1 MTQPHAIPP
10 RIENTMSTAHRDLKQ
25 GSRLTIEN
33 RYEIEVDHPV
43 GTGGM
48 AIVYE
53 GRDLKTRRR
62 VAVKT
67 LRPEYQRDP
76 ESRKRFRREARM
88 MAFVSHPN
96 LVTIYDL
103 IDASN
108 GSWMVM
114 EYVEGED
121 LRSVLDAQGALDPES
136 VMEILDA
143 VGSGLSHMHA
153 NNLVHLDVKPQN
165 IIRQPDGAIKLI
177 DFGLAQ
183 YASGPQDMIGGTAF
197 GTVAYLAPE
206 QASGG
211 VVTAATDV
219 YALGCVAYE
228 LLTGRTP
235 YVAEGPDQKRLLI
248 EAHLNGTPEIP
259 SSVNPD
265 LDLPSWIDDVLE
277 LALARDR
284 RDRFQDVDTFVRM
297 FEIGLEDDEIPV
309 PEHRT
314 ETFGHAEPPSQ
325 RAGILRRRP
334 VTARSAPRRED
345 PWDRYDGISEV
356 QPVQPSVARTL
367 YRRGG
372 KFVRRSGGMRRT
384 LWKLTLLLLVTNL
397 MLGGIL
403 LVQDG
408 PQALVERFLSVAPGT
423 TTEVGVENLNLRSAP
438 GAASPLLAV
447 LGNGQ
452 QVRVTGLSE
461 EDEQGRWWPVEA
473 AVDGQELQGWVWEG
487 GLQPNTWTGQ
497 LSWMQDVVDGV
508 SGGWES
514 VTSGVRRV
522 VDWIPGLW
530 IDVYDITRQAAAP
543 RPVH

>member
-1 MTQPHAIPP
+1 
-10 RIENTMSTAHRDLKQ
+10 MSAANRDPGP
-25 GSRLTIEN
+25 GSRLTIVN
-33 RYEIEVDHPV
+33 RYEIDVDRPI

-114 EYVEGED
+114 EYVEGQD
-121 LRSVLDAQGALDPES
+121 LRSLLDEEGPLDPET

-143 VGSGLSHMHA
+143 VGSGLSHMHG
-153 NNLVHLDVKPQN
+153 NGLVHLDVKPQN
-165 IIRQPDGAIKLI
+165 IIRQPDGTLKLI

-183 YASGPQDMIGGTAF
+183 QAGGPQDMIGGTAF

-206 QASGG
+206 QASGET
-211 VVTAATDV
+211 VTAATDV

-235 YVAEGPDQKRLLI
+235 YVANGPDQKRLLI
-248 EAHLNGTPEIP
+248 EAHLHGTPDPP
-259 SSVNPD
+259 SAVNPD
-265 LDLPSWIDDVLE
+265 LDVPTWVDDVLG

-284 RDRFQDVDTFVRM
+284 RDRFQDVETFIHM
-297 FEIGLEDDEIPV
+297 FELGLEHDQV
-309 PEHRT
+309 PSLPKRT
-314 ETFGHAEPPSQ
+314 EAFERAESPAQ
-325 RAGILRRRP
+325 RTGILRRPARA
-334 VTARSAPRRED
+334 TARVVPKPD
-345 PWDRYDGISEV
+345 PWERYDAIPDAQEV
-356 QPVQPSVARTL
+356 RPSAARRL
-367 YRRGG
+367 YRQGG
-372 KFVRRSGGMRRT
+372 KLVRRSGGVRRG
-384 LWKLTLLLLVTNL
+384 LWRLTLLLLVTNL
-397 MLGGIL
+397 MLGGVL
-403 LVQDG
+403 LVKDG
-408 PQALVERFLSVAPGT
+408 PEALVERFLSVAPGT
-423 TTEVGVENLNLRSAP
+423 TTEVAVEFLNLRSAP
-438 GAASPLLAV
+438 GATSPLLVV
-447 LGNGQ
+447 LDNGQ
-452 QVRVTGLSE
+452 EVRVTGLSE
-461 EDEQGRWWPVEA
+461 SDEQGRWWPVEA
-473 AVDGQELQGWVWEG
+473 DVDGQTVEGWVWEG

-508 SGGWES
+508 SNAWDS
-514 VTSGVRRV
+514 VTAGVDRV
-522 VDWIPGLW
+522 IGWLPGLV
-530 IDVYDITRQAAAP
+530 IVQAP
-543 RPVH
+543 

>member
-1 MTQPHAIPP
+1 
-10 RIENTMSTAHRDLKQ
+10 MSAVNRDLDR
-25 GSRLTIEN
+25 GSRLTIAN
-33 RYEIEVDHPV
+33 RYEIDIDNPI

-53 GRDLKTRRR
+53 GHDLKTRRR

-114 EYVEGED
+114 EYVDGQN
-121 LRSVLDAQGALDPES
+121 LRSIMDEEGALDPET
-136 VMEILDA
+136 VMEILHA
-143 VGSGLSHMHA
+143 VSSGLSHMHA

-165 IIRQPDGAIKLI
+165 IIQQPDGTIKLI

-183 YASGPQDMIGGTAF
+183 QAGVPQDMVGGTAF

-206 QASGG
+206 QASGET
-211 VVTAATDV
+211 VSPATDV

-248 EAHLNGTPEIP
+248 EAHLHGSPDLP
-259 SSVNPD
+259 SSVYPE
-265 LDLPSWIDDVLE
+265 LDLPTWIDDVLG
-277 LALARDR
+277 LALARNR
-284 RDRFQDVDTFVRM
+284 RDRFQDVDTFVHM
-297 FEIGLEDDEIPV
+297 FEIGLENDEVPV
-309 PEHRT
+309 SHNKTQAFQQVESPAQRT
-314 ETFGHAEPPSQ
+314 GVLRQRPA
-325 RAGILRRRP
+325 RAGREVP
-334 VTARSAPRRED
+334 RED
-345 PWDRYDGISEV
+345 PWDRYDSIPEV
-356 QPVQPSVARTL
+356 QTLRPSVARQL

-372 KFVRRSGGMRRT
+372 KLMRRAGGMRRA
-384 LWKLTLLLLVTNL
+384 LWRVTMLLLITNL
-397 MLGGIL
+397 MLGGIV
-403 LVQDG
+403 LVKDG
-408 PQALVERFLSVAPGT
+408 PEALVERFLAVAPGT
-423 TTEVGVENLNLRSAP
+423 ATEVSVEFLNMRSGP
-438 GAASPLLAV
+438 GAASPLIAV
-447 LGNGQ
+447 LGRGQ
-452 QVRVTGLSE
+452 DVRVTGLSE

-473 AVDGQELQGWVWEG
+473 VVDGRTVEGWVWEG

-497 LSWMQDVVDGV
+497 LSWIQDVVDGV
-508 SGGWES
+508 NGAWGSF
-514 VTSGVRRV
+514 TSGIHRV
-522 VDWIPGLW
+522 IGFLPGLR
-530 IDVYDITRQAAAP
+530 VNLPCLPAHPGAFL
-543 RPVH
+543 

>member
-1 MTQPHAIPP
+1 
-10 RIENTMSTAHRDLKQ
+10 MSTTHRDPRQ

-33 RYEIEVDHPV
+33 RYEIDVDHPV

-114 EYVEGED
+114 EFVEGDD
-121 LRSVLDAQGALDPES
+121 LRSVLDEEGALDPES

-143 VGSGLSHMHA
+143 VGRGLSHMHG

-165 IIRQPDGAIKLI
+165 IIRQSDGTIKLI

-183 YASGPQDMIGGTAF
+183 YAGGPQDMIGGTAF

-211 VVTAATDV
+211 IVTAATDV

-248 EAHLNGTPEIP
+248 EAHLNGTPDLP
-259 SSVNPD
+259 STVNPD

-297 FEIGLEDDEIPV
+297 FEMGLDGDDIPV
-309 PEHRT
+309 PTYRT
-314 ETFGHAEPPSQ
+314 EAFDRAGPSSQ
-325 RAGILRRRP
+325 RTGILHRRP
-334 VTARSAPRRED
+334 APAQPATRRED
-345 PWDRYDGISEV
+345 PWDRYDAIPEV
-356 QPVQPSVARTL
+356 QPVRPSVARRL

-372 KFVRRSGGMRRT
+372 KFVRRSGGARRT
-384 LWKLTLLLLVTNL
+384 LWKVTLLLLITNL

-408 PQALVERFLSVAPGT
+408 PEALVERFLSVAPGT
-423 TTEVGVENLNLRSAP
+423 TTEVSVANLNLRSAP
-438 GAASPLLAV
+438 GASSPLVAV
-447 LGNGQ
+447 LANGQ
-452 QVRVTGLSE
+452 QVRVAGLSE
-461 EDEQGRWWPVEA
+461 EDDQGRWWPIEA
-473 AVDGQELQGWVWEG
+473 TVDGQQVEGWVWEG

-508 SGGWES
+508 SGGWDS

-530 IDVYDITRQAAAP
+530 IDPARVMPQS
-543 RPVH
+543 

>member
-1 MTQPHAIPP
+1 
-10 RIENTMSTAHRDLKQ
+10 MSAANRDTRP
-25 GSRLTIEN
+25 GSRLTIAN
-33 RYEIEVDHPV
+33 RYEIDVDRPV

-53 GRDLKTRRR
+53 GHDLKTRRR

-121 LRSVLDAQGALDPES
+121 LRAILDAEGPFAPET

-153 NNLVHLDVKPQN
+153 SNLVHLDVKPQN
-165 IIRQPDGAIKLI
+165 IIRQPDGTIKLI

-183 YASGPQDMIGGTAF
+183 QAGGPQEMIGGTAF

-206 QASGG
+206 QASGEP
-211 VVTAATDV
+211 VTAATDV

-248 EAHLNGTPEIP
+248 DAHLHGTPDPP
-259 SSVNPD
+259 STIDPD
-265 LDLPSWIDDVLE
+265 LDVPTWVDDVLG

-284 RDRFQDVDTFVRM
+284 RDRFQNVDTFTRM
-297 FEIGLEDDEIPV
+297 FEVGLENDEVPV
-309 PEHRT
+309 PQRPTEAFGRT
-314 ETFGHAEPPSQ
+314 EPPAQ
-325 RAGILRRRP
+325 RTGVLRRR
-334 VTARSAPRRED
+334 ARPGGGVVPRQD
-345 PWDRYDGISEV
+345 PWERYDDIPEAREV
-356 QPVQPSVARTL
+356 QPSHARRL

-372 KFVRRSGGMRRT
+372 KFVRRSRGLRRT
-384 LWKLTLLLLVTNL
+384 IWKVTLMLLVTNL

-408 PQALVERFLSVAPGT
+408 PEALVERFLSVAPGT
-423 TTEVGVENLNLRSAP
+423 STEVSVEFLNLRSAP
-438 GAASPLLAV
+438 GATSPLVAV

-452 QVRVTGLSE
+452 DVRVTGLSE
-461 EDEQGRWWPVEA
+461 EDEQGRWWPIEAEVE
-473 AVDGQELQGWVWEG
+473 GRTIQGWVWEG
-487 GLQPNTWTGQ
+487 GLQSNTWTGQ

-508 SGGWES
+508 NGAWDST
-514 VTSGVRRV
+514 TSGVQRV
-522 VDWIPGLW
+522 IESLPGLM
-530 IDVYDITRQAAAP
+530 AP
-543 RPVH
+543 TPLLQG